1 MTRPS
6 GYTGPT
12 SGGFTI
18 GPEGVTNRKRFY
30 DEPLSRDERDAVA
43 WFTELSPHEQLR
55 EVRRLKWNADERA
68 TVIEENHKIIVRQN
82 AEIVSLGRKLSDR
95 RPDRFEVPRAA
106 GDLLTLATLYGW
118 RTAKAWIPVDF
129 TDAEGE
135 RIQDPDWFR
144 FEIVLGLD
152 GIQFQLSWAVPAD
165 GRGRGSMVR
174 RGLARYPRRDWHDAP
189 SLIKIKKIIRDGL
202 PD

>member
-68 TVIEENHKIIVRQN
+68 TV
-82 AEIVSLGRKLSDR
+82 
-95 RPDRFEVPRAA
+95 
-106 GDLLTLATLYGW
+106 
-118 RTAKAWIPVDF
+118 
-129 TDAEGE
+129 
-135 RIQDPDWFR
+135 
-144 FEIVLGLD
+144 GLD